1 MVDFGPL
8 ASGDFFWYES
18 ESEPESALWK
28 SSSVSALASMDAIV
42 LKFRLTSF
50 PGVLFLDES
59 IKKEAGG
66 LTDRED
72 LAYIACSIKDTSPV
86 AAYKTRVRR

>member
-1 MVDFGPL
+1 LLDLGPL
-8 ASGDFFWYES
+8 APGDFVWYES

-42 LKFRLTSF
+42 LKIRLTSF
-50 PGVLFLDES
+50 AGVLLLVES
-59 IKKEAGG
+59 TSEEAGE

-72 LAYIACSIKDTSPV
+72 LAYIGVRSRTSPRSG
-86 AAYKTRVRR
+86 A